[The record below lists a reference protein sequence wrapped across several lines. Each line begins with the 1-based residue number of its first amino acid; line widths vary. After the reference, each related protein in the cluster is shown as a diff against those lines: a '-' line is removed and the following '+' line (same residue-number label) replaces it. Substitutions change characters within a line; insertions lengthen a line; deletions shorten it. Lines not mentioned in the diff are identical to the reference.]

1 MNTLFKALSHPVRR
15 RIIAM
20 LRAGP
25 LASGDIA
32 AAFDMSWPTI
42 TGHLNGLKEAGLVS
56 PEREGQTIRY
66 RLEISAVEEA
76 MAFLMD
82 IVGTGEATEALP
94 HAHKEPRL

>member
-1 MNTLFKALSHPVRR
+1 MNTLIKALSHPVRR

-20 LRAGP
+20 LRSGP

-32 AAFDMSWPTI
+32 AAFDMSWPTV
-42 TGHLNGLKEAGLVS
+42 TGHLHALKEAGLVS
-56 PEREGQTIRY
+56 PERDGASIRY

-82 IVGTGEATEALP
+82 ITGTGRNAP
-94 HAHKEPRL
+94 DKETGS